1 MAALAVSRFVTSTTK
16 LIGVPTYLISTTYAR
31 QSFSRGLAAQ
41 CRPAA
46 DVRPPIRI
54 LVAIHTGWATLWTLV
69 SRQRCPRQRVSN
81 VLERQSMLTWRAV
94 GMRG

>member
-54 LVAIHTGWATLWTLV
+54 LVAIHTGVGNAVDVGKPATL
-69 SRQRCPRQRVSN
+69 SSSAGKQCP
-81 VLERQSMLTWRAV
+81 
-94 GMRG
+94 